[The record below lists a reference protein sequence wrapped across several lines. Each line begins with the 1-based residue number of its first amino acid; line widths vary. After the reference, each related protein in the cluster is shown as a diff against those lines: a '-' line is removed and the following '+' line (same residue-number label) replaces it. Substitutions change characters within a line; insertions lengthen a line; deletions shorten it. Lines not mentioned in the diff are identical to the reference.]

1 MLKKLFIYLDNKMKD
16 IYILI
21 TTLMLSLN
29 LNAQCILDD
38 EIVVAPAPVG
48 GTYQAGQTI
57 TFTYTINDYQGLS
70 TNWFH
75 GMAVVLGTAW
85 DATTLTPFGV
95 PTNNTGTGV
104 WLWVN
109 MVQSSATGLIVN
121 NSGWFYDTPSGGFL
135 DGNPGNNWGDGMNGP
150 WTFQFQVTVGDC
162 PPNTNGD
169 DLSII
174 IENYADGETG
184 SWINLDCQAD
194 PNETFNA
201 TLECCPPIITG
212 NITHN

>member
-1 MLKKLFIYLDNKMKD
+1 MRLLLLLLFPI
-16 IYILI
+16 
-21 TTLMLSLN
+21 SSF
-29 LNAQCILDD
+29 AQCILDD
-38 EIVVAPAPVG
+38 NVTVDIPPIG
-48 GTYQAGQTI
+48 GTYQPGQTI

-75 GMAVVLGTAW
+75 GMAVALGSGWNAG
-85 DATTLTPFGV
+85 TLVPIGA

-121 NSGWFYDTPSGGFL
+121 NPGWFYDTPSGGFL
-135 DGNPGNNWGDGMNGP
+135 DGNPGNNWGDGMVGP
-150 WTFQFQVTVGDC
+150 WTFQFQITVGDC
-162 PPNTNGD
+162 PPGNNGD
-169 DLSII
+169 DLSVV

-184 SWINLDCQAD
+184 SWINLDCQFD

-201 TLECCPPIITG
+201 TLECCPPVLTG
-212 NITHN
+212 PITHN

>member
-1 MLKKLFIYLDNKMKD
+1 MFMRLLLLLLFPI
-16 IYILI
+16 
-21 TTLMLSLN
+21 SSF
-29 LNAQCILDD
+29 AQCILDD
-38 EIVVAPAPVG
+38 NVTVDIAPIS
-48 GTYQAGQTI
+48 GTYQPGQTI

-75 GMAVVLGTAW
+75 GMAVDLGPGW
-85 DATTLTPFGV
+85 DATTLTPIGS

-121 NSGWFYDTPSGGFL
+121 NPGWFYDTNSGGFL

-150 WTFQFQVTVGDC
+150 WTFQFQITVGDC
-162 PPNTNGD
+162 PPGNNGD
-169 DLSII
+169 DLSVV

-184 SWINLDCQAD
+184 SWINLDCQND

-201 TLECCPPIITG
+201 TLECCPPILTG
-212 NITHN
+212 PITHN